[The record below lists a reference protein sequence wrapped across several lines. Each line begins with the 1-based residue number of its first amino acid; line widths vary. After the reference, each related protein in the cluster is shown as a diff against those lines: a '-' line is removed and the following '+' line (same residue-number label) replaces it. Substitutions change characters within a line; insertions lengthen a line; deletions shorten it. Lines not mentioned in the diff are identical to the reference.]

1 MRLLVIERLD
11 PIYADFT
18 ISQNNLT
25 AVQQQMRAGTL
36 RAEVRLPDTTDEPV
50 IGQLTFLDNAV
61 QNATGQVNSARHD
74 SQCRTSILA
83 GPVRQHSSRA

>member
-1 MRLLVIERLD
+1 MIERLD

-36 RAEVRLPDTTDEPV
+36 KAEVRLPDSAD
-50 IGQLTFLDNAV
+50 D
-61 QNATGQVNSARHD
+61 QVPAN
-74 SQCRTSILA
+74 
-83 GPVRQHSSRA
+83 